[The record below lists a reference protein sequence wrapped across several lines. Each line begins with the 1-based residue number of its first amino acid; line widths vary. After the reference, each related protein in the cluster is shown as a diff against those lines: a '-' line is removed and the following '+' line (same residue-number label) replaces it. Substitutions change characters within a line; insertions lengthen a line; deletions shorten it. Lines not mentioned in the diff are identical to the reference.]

1 MAISKKMYSF
11 DDKVF
16 LDCSDNTYAVTFCD
30 AKYTTKNPK
39 RAIEIFSNTVR
50 EYLNLK
56 MTAYLAVEG
65 RNIKTGCKQ
74 NMSCELCLM
83 NGKYEN
89 QDCYKNNP
97 EQFYKMF
104 NKPGDEQKQSLTA
117 EEINK
122 IRYKEAVNKD
132 EYSGQRVGIVV
143 SNG

>member
-16 LDCSDNTYAVTFCD
+16 LHYDDNTYAVTSYN

-39 RAIEIFSNTVR
+39 RAIEIFSSVVKD
-50 EYLNLK
+50 YLELK
-56 MTAYLAVEG
+56 MTGYLAVEG

-74 NMSCELCLM
+74 HMSCELCLM
-83 NGKYEN
+83 DGKYEN

-104 NKPGDEQKQSLTA
+104 NKPADEQKQSLAA
-117 EEINK
+117 EEINQ
-122 IRYKEAVNKD
+122 IRYKGAVNAND
-132 EYSGQRVGIVV
+132 S
-143 SNG
+143 SS